1 MSAVLV
7 GWGELHRDVPAA
19 LCLLASEH
27 SAGLTGKDSATTL
40 PLPPDPYLTHH
51 SGCRGSLQ
59 PGHLVL

>member
-27 SAGLTGKDSATTL
+27 SAGLTGKDSATL
-40 PLPPDPYLTHH
+40 SSLTQ
-51 SGCRGSLQ
+51 SKNDRRMKL
-59 PGHLVL
+59 